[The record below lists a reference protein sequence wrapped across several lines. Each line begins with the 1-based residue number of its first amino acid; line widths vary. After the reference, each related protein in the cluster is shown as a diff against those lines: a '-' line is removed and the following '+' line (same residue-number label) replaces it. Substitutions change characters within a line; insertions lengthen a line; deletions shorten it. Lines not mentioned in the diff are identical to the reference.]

1 MTYEDERA
9 SPETV
14 QKLKERLDECLLS
27 RAARIGTET
36 TIAEL
41 HTFGRHIAM
50 HEYLTEEYSF
60 DRDEAERLLKFRD
73 PLEVAVE
80 CTGLSNTIHDLN
92 VDYYMEK
99 ADPEADYPML
109 PDGGTPAQD
118 TAAGKKPERRRPAH
132 KER

>member
-60 DRDEAERLLKFRD
+60 DRDETERLLKFHD

-80 CTGLSNTIHDLN
+80 CTGLSGTIHDLN
-92 VDYYMEK
+92 VAYYLDM
-99 ADPEADYPML
+99 ANPEADFPMF
-109 PDGGTPAQD
+109 PDSGTPVPEPAQ
-118 TAAGKKPERRRPAH
+118 KPERRRSAH
-132 KER
+132 KNKER